1 MRFKK
6 VKNINLRS
14 IKIHENTY
22 NILKNT
28 KNKTKISIPRLINY
42 VVGDE
47 KENTCAICGLLPAFH
62 VFIFDHTYKKQK

>member
-6 VKNINLRS
+6 VKNSNLR
-14 IKIHENTY
+14 IIRVYEDTY

-28 KNKTKISIPRLINY
+28 KNKTNISMPRLVNFVIGN
-42 VVGDE
+42 E

-62 VFIFDHTYKKQK
+62 VFIFDHKYKKRE